1 MKIAGLSQMHSTQR
15 NLKLHTP
22 KGLFVV
28 DEAVLPPFVK
38 KGNPLD
44 DYPEDKVEEIGYGV
58 FGTVYQ
64 VQQQDNTLKVVK
76 ALDVKPFDIKKA
88 LKEAC
93 IGLSV
98 RHPGLL
104 PFQEVYYDGTRFFF
118 VMSFIN
124 PLTKANLPESFKG
137 KLILVLQLVSAASH
151 LHSMGFIHR
160 DIKIQNCGL
169 DIDGNLVLYDFGES
183 GSIGEKPLA
192 CVGTT
197 LHLSPEA
204 LVHCYYS
211 EKSDIWA
218 ICSLIIEIFSEK
230 PMIKHFF
237 HDDEKYS
244 PVATEVKISELLEPP
259 IPEVFKIEKSL
270 AGIRLLQILRGGLA
284 INPAER
290 LSFQELE
297 RLLQKLIALL

>member
-1 MKIAGLSQMHSTQR
+1 MPFTQGK
-15 NLKLHTP
+15 LTLHTP
-22 KGLFVV
+22 EGLFDL
-28 DEAVLPPFVK
+28 DEADLPSFVN

-64 VQQQDNTLKVVK
+64 VKKDDTLKVVK
-76 ALDVKPFDIKKA
+76 ALDADPRDIKKA
-88 LKEAC
+88 LKEAY

-118 VMSFIN
+118 VMSFID

-151 LHSMGFIHR
+151 LHSMGFLHR
-160 DIKIQNCGL
+160 DIKLENCGL

-183 GSIGEKPLA
+183 DTIGEKPLV
-192 CVGTT
+192 CVGST

-204 LVHCYYS
+204 LLHCYYS

-244 PVATEVKISELLEPP
+244 TVATEVKISELLEPP
-259 IPEVFKIEKSL
+259 IPEFFKIDKSQ
-270 AGIRLLQILRGGLA
+270 AGIRLLQILRKGLA
-284 INPAER
+284 IDPAER

-297 RLLQKLIALL
+297 HLLQELIALL